1 MSPDARIIRPPEHK
15 GGWKMR
21 TKQVDIFK
29 RYSPIP
35 IAVLIRAANCFDCD
49 IYIAN
54 GTSMV
59 NVKNYDE
66 MKKDLVTQDRNLL
79 FYFNGKDEKDAERRI
94 IMLFQQ

>member
-1 MSPDARIIRPPEHK
+1 
-15 GGWKMR
+15 MR
-21 TKQVDIFK
+21 TRQVDIFK

-35 IAVLIRAANCFDCD
+35 IAVLIRAANSFDCD

-54 GTSMV
+54 GKSKV

-79 FYFNGKDEKDAERRI
+79 FYFDGKDEMAAERRI
-94 IMLFQQ
+94 VMLFQP